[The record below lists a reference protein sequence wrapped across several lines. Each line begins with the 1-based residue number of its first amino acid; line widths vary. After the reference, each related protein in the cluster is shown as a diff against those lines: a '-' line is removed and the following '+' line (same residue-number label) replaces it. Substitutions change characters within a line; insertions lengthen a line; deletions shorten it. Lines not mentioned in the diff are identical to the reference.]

1 MSFDIKEKNMIK
13 EEINICEIIEDL
25 YDERDISLSEFRR
38 QVNIGDLIDEITK
51 SLNEKQAKMF
61 TKLQDL
67 QTQEDFDNQKR
78 LIAFVLN
85 FINAT
90 RK

>member
-1 MSFDIKEKNMIK
+1 MIK

-38 QVNIGDLIDEITK
+38 QVKIGDLIDEITK

>member
-1 MSFDIKEKNMIK
+1 MIK